1 MEYSKLKVA
10 QLRDLL
16 KEKGLPTNGNK
27 GALVKRLEENE
38 VEEPEAAA
46 EGVEVKEE
54 NNAAEEDA
62 DADYDAMKKSD
73 LVEML
78 KERGLDHSGLKS
90 ELVERLKDADGGE
103 EVEEKETE
111 AKAEAEADADADADG
126 AGADETNSTRKR
138 RRADEEPAPG
148 EEEATENGETN
159 KKMKPDDQES
169 ESKVEEAGEE
179 EKEAGE
185 EGEKKTGEE
194 GEKVEGQEEA
204 ALMDVDEEKTEAPL
218 EWDET
223 KLADTGARR
232 GRISKW
238 DTGRP
243 AGWDWNRPVGTV
255 TSDGVEYKMQNGQVV
270 FDPTFRGFKLL
281 AIGREVEFFP
291 GKRSNGDL
299 LALYVTG
306 PEGKPLKKR
315 AEEAKKIATIKPG
328 PLRRVNRVP
337 GRTNTRLVKPAA
349 ARRFGSLPFPP
360 IPFPPPPPHLLRPGV
375 AGRRVPLFRGRGVPR
390 RGRAR
395 GWIPRSMFGR
405 GRMSMRGRK

>member
-1 MEYSKLKVA
+1 MYTRIISDGISGQSRDQTRSSISCAVMEYSKLKVA

-90 ELVERLKDADGGE
+90 ELVRQQLVMIMHLLVENPTRNGSRGAVLWKNMIARDDPARKMRGLSAWVERLKDADGGE
-103 EVEEKETE
+103 KVEEKETE

-159 KKMKPDDQES
+159 KKMKPDDQ
-169 ESKVEEAGEE
+169 V
-179 EKEAGE
+179 
-185 EGEKKTGEE
+185 
-194 GEKVEGQEEA
+194 
-204 ALMDVDEEKTEAPL
+204 
-218 EWDET
+218 
-223 KLADTGARR
+223 
-232 GRISKW
+232 
-238 DTGRP
+238 
-243 AGWDWNRPVGTV
+243 
-255 TSDGVEYKMQNGQVV
+255 
-270 FDPTFRGFKLL
+270 
-281 AIGREVEFFP
+281 
-291 GKRSNGDL
+291 
-299 LALYVTG
+299 
-306 PEGKPLKKR
+306 
-315 AEEAKKIATIKPG
+315 
-328 PLRRVNRVP
+328 
-337 GRTNTRLVKPAA
+337 
-349 ARRFGSLPFPP
+349 
-360 IPFPPPPPHLLRPGV
+360 
-375 AGRRVPLFRGRGVPR
+375 
-390 RGRAR
+390 
-395 GWIPRSMFGR
+395 
-405 GRMSMRGRK
+405 